1 MATSSR
7 SAERFK
13 YGICLNDEC
22 PLCKEKKVQQ
32 IPMRKDLVCS
42 ECGKPLRECPP
53 PRKKGVD
60 SKLIG
65 IIAAILIVLAGAG
78 FGIYSSMGGTKID
91 KIMLDKDSVSLS
103 VGKKAVIKPTALD
116 KDSKE
121 IKDAKITYKWTV
133 KDEEVA
139 SVTQSGEVTA
149 LKEGNTSITVVIE
162 GSEELTATCQV
173 VVKPKKIPGSDPIY
187 ISQLSLKDKNVTLKK
202 GDTKQLDYVAVPEQN
217 SETIAWESSDP
228 SIVTVENGLVTAIK
242 KGNAQII
249 AKASKVTST
258 PITVT
263 VQEDGIN
270 PPPPSN
276 DGNGWGKENLGYGI
290 YEGYRKNHKPHG
302 HGTIRYTQPHKI
314 VSWQNYEASPGD
326 TFEGEFRD
334 GKISGLGYWKHNGN
348 VTAIQ

>member
-1 MATSSR
+1 MALV
-7 SAERFK
+7 K
-13 YGICLNDEC
+13 GICKNFGEC
-22 PLCKEKKVQQ
+22 DLADNKEIQEVDKTNF
-32 IPMRKDLVCS
+32 VCE
-42 ECGKPLRECPP
+42 ECGKPLHPVDGDGGGGSKTP
-53 PRKKGVD
+53 SGTSKK
-60 SKLIG
+60 KLFAI
-65 IIAAILIVLAGAG
+65 IIAAILGVGAIG
-78 FGIYSSMGGTKID
+78 FGIYSFMGGTKID
-91 KIMLDKDSVSLS
+91 KIVLDKESVSLL
-103 VGKKAVIKPTALD
+103 VGKKDVIKPTALD
-116 KDSKE
+116 KDGKE

-133 KDEEVA
+133 KDEVVA
-139 SVTQSGEVTA
+139 SVTQDGEVTA
-149 LKEGNTSITVVIE
+149 LKDGNTSITVVIE
-162 GSEELTATCQV
+162 GSEELAATCQV

-228 SIVTVENGLVTAIK
+228 SVVTVENGLVTAIK

-270 PPPPSN
+270 PP